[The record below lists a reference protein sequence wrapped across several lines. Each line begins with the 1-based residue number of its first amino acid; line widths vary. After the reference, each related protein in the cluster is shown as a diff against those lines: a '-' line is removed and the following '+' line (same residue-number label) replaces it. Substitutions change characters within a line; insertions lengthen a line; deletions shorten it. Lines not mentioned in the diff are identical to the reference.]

1 MRNQVHFGSFLA
13 VAILLVCPCA
23 GAQGTPDSS
32 AANTQQAAQKTPA
45 KPHKTWTDDD
55 VSSLRTPADNYVR
68 EKEEQAAAAAA
79 KRAEEVQAAKQ
90 QAAANSGAQ
99 NGAPSPLSNPKS
111 VADADRMIAWE
122 QRDLDSQ
129 QEAVERTKQEIA
141 AAATPE
147 ERAQKQKALDHYIE
161 CVERIKQEK
170 QGLEKN
176 RSALQK
182 KAKEKEQ
189 VESAGMQTDT
199 P

>member
-1 MRNQVHFGSFLA
+1 MRNQAHFGTFLA

-32 AANTQQAAQKTPA
+32 AGSQQATQKPTA

-68 EKEEQAAAAAA
+68 EKEEQATAAAA
-79 KRAEEVQAAKQ
+79 KQAEEAQAVK
-90 QAAANSGAQ
+90 QAAANTSAQ
-99 NGAPSPLSNPKS
+99 KATPSPLSNPKS
-111 VADADRMIAWE
+111 PSDADRMIAWE

-129 QEAVERTKQEIA
+129 QEAVEQTKQELA
-141 AAATPE
+141 AATTPE
-147 ERAQKQKALDHYIE
+147 ERAQKQKALDHYID

-170 QGLEKN
+170 QGLEKD
-176 RSALQK
+176 RSSLQK

-189 VESAGMQTDT
+189 VESAGLQTDT